1 MRVLGAESVG
11 GGEVWAGVRSY
22 SSKKEEERHRP
33 LGLKYSNIK
42 QYQQGATPCQVVNTT
57 GSYFI
62 FLPSVKIQWESHNIW
77 LTPHH
82 PCHQEYCWDHTTQL
96 YLSQAHKYVWRNTLQ
111 RYSRNPNRRFIS
123 IKKRSKG
130 RLTIE
135 NSNKVSQLTRNM
147 RINQNS
153 FLHISC
159 VRNLFF
165 NWWMQVIASNT
176 MSSWDTALLKTIT
189 R

>member
-1 MRVLGAESVG
+1 MPG
-11 GGEVWAGVRSY
+11 
-22 SSKKEEERHRP
+22 
-33 LGLKYSNIK
+33 
-42 QYQQGATPCQVVNTT
+42 CQVVNTT

-82 PCHQEYCWDHTTQL
+82 PCDQEYCWDHTTLL
-96 YLSQAHKYVWRNTLQ
+96 YLSQAHKYVFMFGAVWRYTLYIAALQ
-111 RYSRNPNRRFIS
+111 PKSKQTVYFYQ
-123 IKKRSKG
+123 KRSKG